1 MDEIGTVDPAAP
13 EFWQDVHGTLAP
25 LRERWP
31 VVRSTAGDFE
41 ILRYEHV
48 EPLLR
53 DARLHQALHRM
64 LANQGITS
72 GPLFDWWRHIISA
85 LDPPEHTRIRS
96 LIGRALSPR
105 QVERV
110 RPRIRA
116 ITDALLDRHAA
127 SGDDTTDVLDGIC
140 NALPL
145 TVLCEMLGIAPDDQ
159 AVVEQWTVT
168 IGLAFSAYLPPDLR
182 ADIERAIVEF
192 DAFTSELI
200 DRRRAAP
207 ADDLFSALVHAEEA
221 GDRLTRVE
229 LQALVI
235 NLCFAGHDTTRSTLA
250 IALYL
255 LATHPEQL
263 ARLRADPGLV
273 PGAVEEVVRYEPII
287 SGIPRI
293 PTVDLEVGG
302 VHIPAGSYVT
312 LSVPSANRDPRQ
324 FPDADRFDV
333 TRRDNRHLGFGLG
346 IHHCV
351 GANVARAEL
360 QEALAVVVERCR
372 ALECAIDE
380 PRWVPFAG
388 ARRFETLPMRLAVTR
403 T

>member
-159 AVVEQWTVT
+159 AVVEQWTV
-168 IGLAFSAYLPPDLR
+168 IVGLAFSAYLPPDLLAR
-182 ADIERAIVEF
+182 IERAIVEF

-229 LQALVI
+229 
-235 NLCFAGHDTTRSTLA
+235 
-250 IALYL
+250 
-255 LATHPEQL
+255 
-263 ARLRADPGLV
+263 
-273 PGAVEEVVRYEPII
+273 
-287 SGIPRI
+287 
-293 PTVDLEVGG
+293 
-302 VHIPAGSYVT
+302 
-312 LSVPSANRDPRQ
+312 
-324 FPDADRFDV
+324 
-333 TRRDNRHLGFGLG
+333 
-346 IHHCV
+346 
-351 GANVARAEL
+351 
-360 QEALAVVVERCR
+360 
-372 ALECAIDE
+372 
-380 PRWVPFAG
+380 
-388 ARRFETLPMRLAVTR
+388 
-403 T
+403 